1 MEAYLDNSATTRCLK
16 EAVEVM
22 VKAMEVDYGNPSSM
36 HMYGIKA
43 ERYIKEAKET
53 FVKLLKCQDK
63 EIIFTSGGTES
74 NNMAIIGAV
83 MANKREGNHIIVS
96 SVEHSSVKQ
105 PIRFLEEQGFR
116 ISYLPVDKN
125 GLISLDDL
133 KNELCDETI
142 FVSTMYVNNEIGT
155 VEPIEEMAKIIH
167 GYNPDIIFH
176 VDAIQAFG
184 KYKIYP
190 KKVGIDL
197 LSVSGHKIHGP
208 KGSGI
213 LYIRDKVKVKPL
225 ILGGGQQKGM
235 RSGTENVP
243 AIAGLG
249 VATKLVYTNLDEKID
264 RLYNIKEKLV
274 EAIKEIPGAVI
285 NGLTGRDSAPH
296 ILSVSF
302 DGIRSEVLLH
312 ALEDKG
318 IYVSSGSACASN
330 KPGLSST
337 LVAIGVDKSLLDS
350 TIRFSFSFDTTL
362 EEIDYCIQT
371 LNELLPILR
380 KFKRS

>member
-16 EAVEVM
+16 EAVDVM

-36 HMYGIKA
+36 HMYGVKA

-53 FVKLLKCQDK
+53 FVKLLKCQEK

-83 MANKREGNHIIVS
+83 MANKREGNHIIIS
-96 SVEHSSVKQ
+96 SIEHPSVKQ
-105 PIRFLEEQGFR
+105 PVRFLEEQGFR
-116 ISYLPVDKN
+116 ISYLLVDKD

-133 KNELCDETI
+133 KKELCEDTI

-155 VEPIEEMAKIIH
+155 VEPIEAMAKMIH
-167 GYNPDIIFH
+167 DYNSDIIFH

-190 KKVGIDL
+190 KKIGIDL

-213 LYIRDKVKVKPL
+213 LYIRDKVKIKPL

-243 AIAGLG
+243 GIAGLG
-249 VATKLVYTNLDEKID
+249 VAAKLVYENLDEKID
-264 RLYNIKEKLV
+264 HLYNIKEKLV
-274 EAIKEIPGAVI
+274 EAIKNISGATI
-285 NGLTGRDSAPH
+285 NGKTGRDSASGAP
-296 ILSVSF
+296 SARR
-302 DGIRSEVLLH
+302 DGESR
-312 ALEDKG
+312 
-318 IYVSSGSACASN
+318 SGSGCRSRPAAPFPV
-330 KPGLSST
+330 PGTSC
-337 LVAIGVDKSLLDS
+337 
-350 TIRFSFSFDTTL
+350 R
-362 EEIDYCIQT
+362 
-371 LNELLPILR
+371 
-380 KFKRS
+380 

>member
-1 MEAYLDNSATTRCLK
+1 MEAYLDNSATTRCFK
-16 EAVEVM
+16 ETVEIM

-43 ERYIKEAKET
+43 EKYIKEAKET
-53 FVKLLKCQDK
+53 FVKLLKCQEK

-83 MANKREGNHIIVS
+83 MANKRGGNHIIVS
-96 SVEHSSVKQ
+96 SVEHASVKQ

-116 ISYLPVDKN
+116 ITYLPVDKN

-133 KNELCDETI
+133 KDELCDDTI

-155 VEPIEEMAKIIH
+155 VEPIEAMAQIIH
-167 GYNPDIIFH
+167 NYNANIIFH

-190 KKVGIDL
+190 KRMGIDL
-197 LSVSGHKIHGP
+197 LSISGHKFHGP

-213 LYIRDKVKVKPL
+213 LYIRDKVKIKPL

-249 VATKLVYTNLDEKID
+249 VAAKLVYENLDEKID
-264 RLYNIKEKLV
+264 HLYDIKEKLV
-274 EAIKEIPGAVI
+274 EAIKIIPGTTI
-285 NGLTGRDSAPH
+285 NGKTDRDFAPH

-302 DGIRSEVLLH
+302 EGIRSEVLLH

-318 IYVSSGSACASN
+318 VYVSSGSACASN

-337 LVAIGVDKSLLDS
+337 LVAIGVDKALLDS
-350 TIRFSFSFDTTL
+350 TIRFSFCLDTTL
-362 EEIDYCIQT
+362 EEIDYCILI
-371 LNELLPILR
+371 LNELLPMLR

>member
-1 MEAYLDNSATTRCLK
+1 MEAYLDNSATTRCKK
-16 EAVEVM
+16 EVVDVM
-22 VKAMEVDYGNPSSM
+22 VNAMEVDFGNPSSM

-43 ERYIKEAKET
+43 EKYIKEAKET

-83 MANKREGNHIIVS
+83 IANKRDGNHIIVS
-96 SVEHSSVKQ
+96 SVEHASVKQ

-116 ISYLPVDKN
+116 ISYLPVDEN

-133 KNELCDETI
+133 KKELCDETI

-155 VEPIEEMAKIIH
+155 VEPIEEMAQIIH
-167 GYNPDIIFH
+167 NYNPNIVFH

-190 KKVGIDL
+190 KKMGIDL
-197 LSVSGHKIHGP
+197 LSVSGHKLHGP

-213 LYIRDKVKVKPL
+213 LYIRDKVKIKPL

-243 AIAGLG
+243 GIAGLG
-249 VATKLVYTNLDEKID
+249 VAAKQAYNNFEEKIEH
-264 RLYNIKEKLV
+264 LYSIKERLV
-274 EAIKEIPGAVI
+274 DAIKNIPDATI
-285 NGLTGRDSAPH
+285 NGRVGRDFAPH

-302 DGIRSEVLLH
+302 EGIRSEVLLH

-337 LVAIGVDKSLLDS
+337 LAAIGVDKKLLDS
-350 TIRFSFSFDTTL
+350 TIRFSFCFETTL

-371 LNELLPILR
+371 LNELLPMLR
-380 KFKRS
+380 KFRRS